1 MTDKYL
7 GQNLIFIISMPRS
20 GSTLLQRVLGGHPS
34 LVFSSE
40 PWIML
45 NPVYGTRTAGIETE
59 YDAEWANLGI
69 SEFLEHYTDGP
80 EVYDDAIRA
89 FANTIYANAIA
100 KDGGQRFIDKTP
112 RYVLIIDDLI
122 RLFPAAKFVFLL
134 RNPLSILSSIVNTQ
148 IQDDLWGLENFSE
161 ELLRGP
167 ESILQGIETLGDKAV
182 VVRYEDFVSAPEKN
196 LEKICAP
203 LNLEYK
209 PGMAEYDNSND
220 IQGRMQDHTG
230 INKFSR
236 PEKSRAESWRD
247 LLNNAQQT
255 HFAQC
260 YLQNLGRDTLDAFG
274 YSYDDLTTA
283 VREAAERQHKT
294 GWVFPWHVAIKH
306 PRQLGGK
313 DQYAIS
319 KYYNIRDHGPYLGR
333 LLMVRDFFK
342 ALATQVRFLLSGG

>member
-20 GSTLLQRVLGGHPS
+20 GSTLLQRVLGGHTS

-59 YDAEWANLGI
+59 YDVQWANLGV

-100 KDGGQRFIDKTP
+100 KAGGQRFIDKTP

-122 RLFPAAKFVFLL
+122 RLFPAAKFIFLL
-134 RNPLSILSSIVNTQ
+134 RNPLSVLSSIVNTQ

-167 ESILQGIETLGDKAV
+167 VSILQGIETLGDKAV

-196 LEKICAP
+196 LEKICAS
-203 LNLEYK
+203 LNLEYE
-209 PGMAEYDNSND
+209 PGMTEYDNSNA
-220 IQGRMQDHTG
+220 IQGRMQDRTG
-230 INKFSR
+230 VTQFTQ
-236 PEKSRAESWRD
+236 PDKSRAESWRD

-260 YLQNLGRDTLDAFG
+260 YLRTLGRDTLDAFG

-283 VREAAERQHKT
+283 VRVAAQRQHKA
-294 GWVFPWHVAIKH
+294 GWIFPWQVAIKH

-313 DQYAIS
+313 DQYAVS

-333 LLMVRDFFK
+333 LLMARDFFK